1 MCFNQNT
8 PVNIKL
14 NKSNN
19 TINNV
24 NNFKYMGAWIIS
36 SEKYFEI
43 SKAISW
49 IVMHKIKSIW
59 NSKLKRCLILRTFKA
74 TVKPILLR
82 GSESWTVDTSLER
95 KIDGC

>member
-36 SEKYFEI
+36 SEKDFEI

-49 IVMHKIKSIW
+49 IS
-59 NSKLKRCLILRTFKA
+59 NS
-74 TVKPILLR
+74 
-82 GSESWTVDTSLER
+82 
-95 KIDGC
+95 